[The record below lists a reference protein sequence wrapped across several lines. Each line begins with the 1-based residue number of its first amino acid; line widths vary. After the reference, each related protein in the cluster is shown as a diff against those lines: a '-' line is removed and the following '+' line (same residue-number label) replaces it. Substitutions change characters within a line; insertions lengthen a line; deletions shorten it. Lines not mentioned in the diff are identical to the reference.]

1 VVFFPFLRPCLHFD
15 MQSSHFNKQGVQELQ
30 LRERERER
38 EKESMFRF
46 GQKET
51 NSRFP
56 SRLAHTYMHACA
68 PSRSASCTRAR
79 VADVTRLAAR
89 TRAFP
94 THWRDE
100 GVLARPKSFERA
112 RERYDTSPRSL
123 PSQPPSRCYCYFC
136 HVRRATRALT
146 RASVYV
152 RESTSVYIHIHI
164 VDASLCVR

>member
-1 VVFFPFLRPCLHFD
+1 MAFSLSFVPVYISTCNRLVSTNRECK
-15 MQSSHFNKQGVQELQ
+15 SCS
-30 LRERERER
+30 RERERER

-56 SRLAHTYMHACA
+56 SRLAHTCMHACA

-123 PSQPPSRCYCYFC
+123 PSSPPSRCYCYFC

-146 RASVYV
+146 ERLCMYVNPRVYTYIY
-152 RESTSVYIHIHI
+152 TS
-164 VDASLCVR
+164 